1 VGLAEKRVLNQFALT
16 VFPGLKQQVDEA
28 AGFDVPLE
36 VRWDTLAKDATHSSS
51 WLTGWPKIYFQP
63 MIDAFQQI
71 CVDDLGKQALRTG
84 LKRVVIQDTRV
95 GHSSWWATF
104 EGGTLTLD
112 TMFTNVDAVADR
124 TKVLR
129 DAIENGL

>member
-1 VGLAEKRVLNQFALT
+1 MGLAEKRVLNQFALT
-16 VFPGLKQQVDEA
+16 VFPGLKQRVDEA

-36 VRWDTLAKDATHSSS
+36 VRWDTLAKDATYSSS

-71 CVDDLGKQALRTG
+71 CVDDMGKQALRTS
-84 LKRVVIQDTRV
+84 LKRVVIQDTRD
-95 GHSSWWATF
+95 GYSSWWATF

-112 TMFTNVDAVADR
+112 SMFTNVDAVADR
-124 TKVLR
+124 TRVLR